1 MNFEQRNRPTSL
13 HQVMYKSADVKQTL
27 EDYSKNKINKHL
39 LLHGPK
45 GTGKSVSAKI
55 VLDARVGPT
64 AFNDPFHANSY
75 EADYDDFKKVMNSW
89 QMQTFLGAQT
99 GCVIFDELDQF
110 SLPMQKRFRA
120 FIDENQGGIVIATT
134 NNLHLIEGPLK
145 DRFRCLHVD
154 YPSPDQWAYRVM
166 NIFNAEGF
174 PVTHEQA
181 CVLLQGFDQSGRN
194 LNDWVEDYILK
205 LKSAAVSL
213 VTSQQSDQPCVATP
227 NLTAQVIAG
236 TIKKV
241 IK

>member
-13 HQVMYKSADVKQTL
+13 RDVMFKSAAVEQTL
-27 EDYSKNKINKHL
+27 EDYAKNKINKHL
-39 LLHGPK
+39 LLYGPK
-45 GTGKSVSAKI
+45 GTGKSVTAQI
-55 VLDARVGPT
+55 VLNARVGDT

-75 EADYDDFKKVMNSW
+75 EADSDSFQKVMNSW
-89 QMQTFLGAQT
+89 QMQTLLGAHT

-110 SLPMQKRFRA
+110 SMPMQKRFRA
-120 FIDENQGGIVIATT
+120 FIDEHQGGIVIATT
-134 NNLHLIEGPLK
+134 NNLHLIDAPLK

-154 YPSPDQWAYRVM
+154 YPSSEQWAYRVM

-174 PVTHEQA
+174 TVTHEQA

-213 VTSQQSDQPCVATP
+213 VTNQQSAQPSATKP
-227 NLTAQVIAG
+227 SLTAQAVAG